1 MLAMGQA
8 DGGQW
13 ERGTRKKKVEYDVL
27 LLESR
32 ESWLLLMHKKEQRQG
47 KGCNRHV
54 AREEA
59 QEREWQRKMN
69 KINTII
75 RSLILHIPSDS
86 SNTYGGGDAPDRPE
100 EAGQLQVINWFC
112 LVNIILN
119 VLNGFGL

>member
-1 MLAMGQA
+1 
-8 DGGQW
+8 QW
-13 ERGTRKKKVEYDVL
+13 ERGTRKKKLEYDVL

-32 ESWLLLMHKKEQRQG
+32 
-47 KGCNRHV
+47 
-54 AREEA
+54 
-59 QEREWQRKMN
+59 
-69 KINTII
+69 
-75 RSLILHIPSDS
+75 DS